1 MIISSELT
9 GKTYETVEDCLAAE
23 KAFKEEEKRKAEA
36 EAEAKKNE
44 ELDKALDEVIAACEK
59 YLELAGIN
67 YKISDGESET
77 LTGTLDLDFINPFLM
92 KELLGI

>member
-36 EAEAKKNE
+36 EAKKDKELE
-44 ELDKALDEVIAACEK
+44 EALDEVITACER
-59 YLELAGIN
+59 YLELVGAN
-67 YKISDGESET
+67 YKISTGEPAT
-77 LTGTLDLDFINPFLM
+77 FTGTLDFFNSTLL
-92 KELLGI
+92 KELFGI

>member
-23 KAFKEEEKRKAEA
+23 KAFKEKEKRKA

-67 YKISDGESET
+67 YKISDGESAT
-77 LTGTLDLDFINPFLM
+77 LTGTLDVDFINPFLL

>member
-23 KAFKEEEKRKAEA
+23 KAFKEEEKRKAK
-36 EAEAKKNE
+36 AEAKKNE

-67 YKISDGESET
+67 YKISDGESEV
-77 LTGTLDLDFINPFLM
+77 TGTLDLDFVNPFLLN
-92 KELLGI
+92 KLLGI

>member
-36 EAEAKKNE
+36 EAKKDKELE
-44 ELDKALDEVIAACEK
+44 EALDEVITACEK
-59 YLELAGIN
+59 YLELAGAN
-67 YKISDGESET
+67 CKFSSGEPAT
-77 LTGTLDLDFINPFLM
+77 LTGTLDFFNSFLL
-92 KELLGI
+92 KELFGI

>member
-23 KAFKEEEKRKAEA
+23 KAFKEEEKRKA

-67 YKISDGESET
+67 YKISDGESES